1 MSSPENVEKLFK
13 DKMSKLKMMKPSVF
27 ESVKVYTET
36 EMKVFVDKLKLKVVD
51 KVGANTI
58 TVNIIEKNLAESPN
72 LNKAIKV
79 KYVESI
85 QTLGNKANDLDKLVN
100 SFIKVKKEE
109 VLVSLKDK
117 IVKESEKSMNNIFKN
132 LNKNMMK

>member
-36 EMKVFVDKLKLKVVD
+36 EMKIFVDKLKLKVVD